1 MSETLEISR
10 HKTTKWLKAA
20 NRHVTE
26 AIHLVFI
33 IKSIDYFSKTN
44 QFAVHDVLIFLWGK
58 NAFSLSRIPN
68 YWSFHMIWVS
78 AEGPPGLINTPL
90 NYTRFNQSHECRRDV
105 EIFIHRRVAQMNLR
119 VNRSVWRTQ
128 LLIITDFTSLTLIY
142 FFFFIINLQMS
153 LLIVVTTIM
162 RIWSKDESKQIN
174 KNNNW
179 QTCLSIIQN

>member
-1 MSETLEISR
+1 MITSAKQISSESEI
-10 HKTTKWLKAA
+10 
-20 NRHVTE
+20 
-26 AIHLVFI
+26 
-33 IKSIDYFSKTN
+33 
-44 QFAVHDVLIFLWGK
+44 AVHDVLIFLWGK

-105 EIFIHRRVAQMNLR
+105 EIFIHHRVAQMNLR

-128 LLIITDFTSLTLIY
+128 LLIITDFRSVLSFQ
-142 FFFFIINLQMS
+142 FFNINLQMS
-153 LLIVVTTIM
+153 LLIVVTTIK

>member
-26 AIHLVFI
+26 AIHFVFI
-33 IKSIDYFSKTN
+33 INRLITSAKQISSESEI
-44 QFAVHDVLIFLWGK
+44 AVHDVLIILWGK

-105 EIFIHRRVAQMNLR
+105 EIFIHHRVAQMNLR

-142 FFFFIINLQMS
+142 FFFFKSICKW
-153 LLIVVTTIM
+153 VC
-162 RIWSKDESKQIN
+162 WSWWRQ
-174 KNNNW
+174 
-179 QTCLSIIQN
+179 

>member
-1 MSETLEISR
+1 MITSAKQISSESEI
-10 HKTTKWLKAA
+10 
-20 NRHVTE
+20 
-26 AIHLVFI
+26 
-33 IKSIDYFSKTN
+33 
-44 QFAVHDVLIFLWGK
+44 AVHDVLILLWGK

-90 NYTRFNQSHECRRDV
+90 NYTRFNQSHECRCDV
-105 EIFIHRRVAQMNLR
+105 EIFIHHRVAQMNLR

-128 LLIITDFTSLTLIY
+128 LLIITDFRSVLSFK
-142 FFFFIINLQMS
+142 FFNINLQIS
-153 LLIVVTTIM
+153 LLIVVTTIK